1 MKLRKTLAVVFCM
14 MLMMSC
20 LLIPA
25 SAAAAS
31 NANIIVVADKTEV
44 IAGETVTFSVVLVN
58 ADATPEGVY
67 SYDAKIAISGGLTLV
82 EGSVKAV
89 ANEGFY
95 APVFNSDLRCMS
107 TGYNAEGNGGKG
119 YNKGNLTLGTFQCKV
134 ESEGTA
140 TASAVIF
147 TENGYSE
154 ELGIVVN
161 VVTSGVGGSA
171 TVTIVEP
178 EHVHSWGDW
187 FVVNEAACEVE
198 GLEARICSACGERQ
212 EQIIPA
218 LAHNWVWTVEVE
230 TCCCAAGHEVQ
241 ICSLCGAEG
250 EEREIPALPHL
261 PGEAVTENYV
271 AATQADDGGYDI
283 VVYCQRECCKAE
295 LSRNHHVIP
304 ATGYDPEPNTG
315 DFTVALGMVMI
326 VVMMIPCLL
335 VGKFRAV
342 K

>member
-20 LLIPA
+20 LLVPA
-25 SAAAAS
+25 FAANDS
-31 NANIIVVADKTEV
+31 KANIIVVADKTEV
-44 IAGETVTFSVVLVN
+44 EAGETVTFSVVLVN
-58 ADATPEGVY
+58 AGATPEGVY

-95 APVFNSDLRCMS
+95 SPIFNADLRCMS
-107 TGYNAEGNGGKG
+107 TGYNAEGNNGKG

-140 TASAVIF
+140 TASAVVF

-154 ELGIVVN
+154 VLGTVVN
-161 VVTSGVGGSA
+161 VDTYGVGGSV
-171 TVTIVEP
+171 TVTVAH
-178 EHVHSWGDW
+178 EHAWGEW
-187 FVVNEAACEVE
+187 YVVTEATCTED
-198 GLEARICSACGERQ
+198 GLKARECACGEK
-212 EQIIPA
+212 ETAVIPA
-218 LAHNWVWTVEVE
+218 TGHAWAWHVESE
-230 TCCCAAGHEVQ
+230 TCCCAAGYEVQ
-241 ICSLCGAEG
+241 ICANCGAKGEG
-250 EEREIPALPHL
+250 REIPALDHL
-261 PGEAVTENYV
+261 PGDAVKENYV
-271 AATQADDGGYDI
+271 APTYTEDGGYDL
-283 VVYCQRECCKAE
+283 VVYCQRECCGAE
-295 LSRNHHVIP
+295 LSRDHHVLP

-315 DFTVALGMVMI
+315 DFTVALGMVAI

-335 VGKFRAV
+335 VSKFRTV

>member
-14 MLMMSC
+14 MLVMSC
-20 LLIPA
+20 LLITA
-25 SAAAAS
+25 SAASAS

-44 IAGETVTFSVVLVN
+44 EAGETVTFSVVLVN

-107 TGYNAEGNGGKG
+107 TGYNAEGNNGKG

-154 ELGIVVN
+154 ALDMVVN
-161 VVTSGVGGSA
+161 VVTTGVGGSA
-171 TVTIVEP
+171 TVKIAHE
-178 EHVHSWGDW
+178 HSWGDW
-187 FVVNEAACEVE
+187 YVVTEPTCTED
-198 GLEARICSACGERQ
+198 GLKARDCACGER
-212 EQIIPA
+212 ETEVIPA
-218 LAHNWVWTVEVE
+218 IGHDWVWHVETE
-230 TCCCAAGHEVQ
+230 TCCCAPGYEVQ
-241 ICSLCGAEG
+241 ICANCGVRGEG
-250 EEREIPALPHL
+250 REIPALEHL
-261 PGEAVTENYV
+261 PGEAVKENYI
-271 AATQADDGGYDI
+271 APTQTEDGGYDL

-295 LSRNHHVIP
+295 LSREHHVIP
-304 ATGYDPEPNTG
+304 ALGYDDEPNTG